1 MKAVWITELGKLE
14 QAGLAEVQDPEPGP
28 GEVVLE
34 VRAAE
39 VNYPDMMVVEG
50 TYQNR
55 PPLPFSPGK
64 GAAGRVLALGAGVSG
79 LAVGERIATQV
90 EYGAYAQRL
99 RAPAC
104 NCFPLPASIDFP
116 TAAALGLAYQ
126 TAWFALVERARLQP
140 GETVLVLGASGGVG
154 VAAVQLA
161 KALGAGAVIAA
172 VRAEA
177 DAAVARAAGADGVVL
192 VGGGQPVREPLR
204 EQVASLLGG
213 RGADVVVDPVGGEIG
228 TAALRTLAWC
238 GRLVVIGFA
247 AGAPPEVRANYLL
260 VKNIAVLGL
269 HWSDYRDRTPER
281 VAEAQRAI
289 FAFHEAGRLNPVIE
303 AVLPMSRVRDAL
315 RALRDGTVQGKL
327 VLDPSM

>member
-1 MKAVWITELGKLE
+1 
-14 QAGLAEVQDPEPGP
+14 
-28 GEVVLE
+28 
-34 VRAAE
+34 
-39 VNYPDMMVVEG
+39 
-50 TYQNR
+50 
-55 PPLPFSPGK
+55 
-64 GAAGRVLALGAGVSG
+64 
-79 LAVGERIATQV
+79 
-90 EYGAYAQRL
+90 
-99 RAPAC
+99 
-104 NCFPLPASIDFP
+104 
-116 TAAALGLAYQ
+116 
-126 TAWFALVERARLQP
+126 
-140 GETVLVLGASGGVG
+140 VLGASGGVG

-192 VGGGQPVREPLR
+192 VGSGQPVRERLR